1 MIVRQSKKLSSG
13 EFEQLYR
20 TPTFESMIR
29 NKLEIFS
36 STKDDDS
43 IFELVDHFNEHAQ
56 SVFYMSVIGNDN
68 IWRVY
73 FDSVLDMNNFRQLL
87 EATDKDT
94 EQTPIIESIV
104 VNTTHDTE

>member
-1 MIVRQSKKLSSG
+1 MIVKPCKKLSGG
-13 EFEQLYR
+13 EFEQIYR

-36 STKDDDS
+36 SAKDDDS
-43 IFELVDHFNEHAQ
+43 LFELINHFSEHAQ
-56 SVFYMSVIGNDN
+56 SIFYVAPLGSDN

-73 FDSVLDMNNFRQLL
+73 FDSISDMNNFRQLL
-87 EATDKDT
+87 EATGKDT

>member
-1 MIVRQSKKLSSG
+1 MVRHCKKLTHG
-13 EFEQLYR
+13 EFEKLFQ
-20 TPTFESMIR
+20 TPTFEKLIR

-36 STKDDDS
+36 SGKDDELLFELIDHFLENAES
-43 IFELVDHFNEHAQ
+43 IF
-56 SVFYMSVIGNDN
+56 YMAPIGSDN

-73 FDSVLDMNNFRQLL
+73 FESFVDLCNFSDLL